1 MIELVAVVV
10 LAGGIFLWAVAIYNH
25 LVSNRNLV
33 GEGWSG
39 IETQLKRRSNLIPN
53 LVEAVK
59 GFMGQEKGV
68 LTQVTEARAHTG
80 KATTPAER
88 GKAEG
93 LLGQALANVFA
104 TVEAYPELKS
114 NENFMDLH
122 KQLAEIEDEIQ
133 MARRY
138 YNGTVRN
145 MNILV
150 ESFPS
155 NVVANTFGFLQA
167 EFFEIENDADRA
179 VPEVKFA

>member
-1 MIELVAVVV
+1 
-10 LAGGIFLWAVAIYNH
+10 
-25 LVSNRNLV
+25 
-33 GEGWSG
+33 
-39 IETQLKRRSNLIPN
+39 
-53 LVEAVK
+53 
-59 GFMGQEKGV
+59 
-68 LTQVTEARAHTG
+68 
-80 KATTPAER
+80 
-88 GKAEG
+88 
-93 LLGQALANVFA
+93 
-104 TVEAYPELKS
+104 
-114 NENFMDLH
+114 MDLH